1 MELTRKRSAPD
12 RLPAA
17 LALAVR
23 SRGGITIRRAGPAD
37 RTGIERLARLVDR
50 RPPSTETLVA
60 EADGALLAALP
71 LDGGEPVVDPFH
83 TTGDLVA
90 LLRFRA
96 DQLAAA
102 A

>member
-1 MELTRKRSAPD
+1 MELTRRKPTAD
-12 RLPAA
+12 RLPEA
-17 LALAVR
+17 LARAVR
-23 SRGGITIRRAGPAD
+23 GRGGITIRRAGPGD
-37 RTGIERLARLVDR
+37 RAGIERLAHLVDR
-50 RPPSTETLVA
+50 RPPAAEALVA

-83 TTGDLVA
+83 TTADLVA